1 MFSSL
6 PGRGVCHVDD
16 IISLSEPGHKDNF
29 IHSGISLD
37 RHDNRNSIGTQCIW
51 NEETK
56 TSQICLCI
64 IILGVGF
71 GGNST
76 QNLNEL
82 KDSSRSGPGAGGVPD
97 VVLESLASQGKD
109 LNLCDLCPWWGHH
122 GCWCPLTALIL
133 PKRPEN
139 IELIAAR

>member
-1 MFSSL
+1 M
-6 PGRGVCHVDD
+6 DD

-82 KDSSRSGPGAGGVPD
+82 KDSSRSGAGAGGGP
-97 VVLESLASQGKD
+97 
-109 LNLCDLCPWWGHH
+109 
-122 GCWCPLTALIL
+122 
-133 PKRPEN
+133 
-139 IELIAAR
+139 

>member
-1 MFSSL
+1 M
-6 PGRGVCHVDD
+6 DD

-76 QNLNEL
+76 QKLNEL

-109 LNLCDLCPWWGHH
+109 LNLCDLCPWWV
-122 GCWCPLTALIL
+122 TM
-133 PKRPEN
+133 
-139 IELIAAR
+139 AAGVLLLLSSFL

>member
-1 MFSSL
+1 M
-6 PGRGVCHVDD
+6 DD

-37 RHDNRNSIGTQCIW
+37 QHDNRNSIGTQCIW

-76 QNLNEL
+76 QKLNEL
-82 KDSSRSGPGAGGVPD
+82 KDSSRSGPGAGGG
-97 VVLESLASQGKD
+97 SLMWC
-109 LNLCDLCPWWGHH
+109 LN
-122 GCWCPLTALIL
+122 PLLLREKT
-133 PKRPEN
+133 
-139 IELIAAR
+139 